1 MFFFSVIRFL
11 VPHHAA
17 HLCKRLFCY
26 RSFRIVLSR
35 QGAVSGIA
43 LQNRFAAYYARRDA
57 ALMAAMRGTPPAL
70 GALKKVIQQELPM
83 PALAQGLRNGRQSV
97 VPLFCGIKY
106 LAWWKNSYVLE

>member
-1 MFFFSVIRFL
+1 MFFSALSASLCHTMQPICVSDFSI
-11 VPHHAA
+11 
-17 HLCKRLFCY
+17 Y

-70 GALKKVIQQELPM
+70 GALKSYTTRASYASACAGFKERQAECSSVILWNKI
-83 PALAQGLRNGRQSV
+83 LGLV
-97 VPLFCGIKY
+97 
-106 LAWWKNSYVLE
+106 EE